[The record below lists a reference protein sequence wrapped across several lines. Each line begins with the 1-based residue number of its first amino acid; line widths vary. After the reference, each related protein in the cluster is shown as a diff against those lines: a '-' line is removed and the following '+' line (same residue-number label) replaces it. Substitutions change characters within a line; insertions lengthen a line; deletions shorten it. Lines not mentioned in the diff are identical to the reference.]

1 MSTIAIPSAALSA
14 RLTGRALRVLV
25 LLHAL
30 ADERGHVALTTADL
44 AARLSCSAPTVARAF
59 GELQR
64 RGLVERVRVQPA
76 WLTRIRQEVSDGV
89 V

>member
-1 MSTIAIPSAALSA
+1 MSPIAIPSSA
-14 RLTGRALRVLV
+14 RLSGRALRVLV

-30 ADERGHVALTTADL
+30 ADERGQVALTIADL
-44 AARLSCSAPTVARAF
+44 AERISCSAPTVARAI

-64 RGLVERVRVQPA
+64 RGLVERRRVQPC
-76 WLTRIRQEVSDGV
+76 WVTIILQEVAGDEDV